1 MNRLTSMCYPEYHV
15 GTGTG
20 LTGKSRM
27 KPPLAKFRLG
37 ALFGSHNKEMIGFIE
52 TLSYEFPI
60 EGTWETRMGKRVPK
74 LITVTMDWR
83 VIHGQTPSLAFAQS
97 GGEETFYGMVNE
109 NSVTSLSNVT
119 VEALKM
125 TRQLEKL
132 IGIGEDIEADGLD
145 GSQNKPKTPE
155 QQLRDD
161 LNDAKKQHDSQ

>member
-1 MNRLTSMCYPEYHV
+1 M
-15 GTGTG
+15 
-20 LTGKSRM
+20 
-27 KPPLAKFRLG
+27 
-37 ALFGSHNKEMIGFIE
+37 
-52 TLSYEFPI
+52 
-60 EGTWETRMGKRVPK
+60 
-74 LITVTMDWR
+74 
-83 VIHGQTPSLAFAQS
+83 
-97 GGEETFYGMVNE
+97 NE
-109 NSVTSLSNVT
+109 NSVTSLSNVP